1 MNDSNIAIH
10 IQNSSPSYLSV
21 ALMWHTDR
29 EQCSYKPLVWH
40 PAQCQHLHCVP
51 VANQCTCISVLNGLV
66 LGHWKWVS
74 VKWIFLIEN
83 RDHYNLSIG
92 LISTTIST
100 VITFI
105 KLNVTVSM
113 SDIVRQ
119 SLLWLMNKSPGF
131 ICDII
136 LTHTYVTWYIL
147 SISHIH
153 VVSLFYLSK
162 SQTAKQTNMERI
174 IPISAIQQTEPDTF
188 TYSNCSWPL
197 APHLRW

>member
-40 PAQCQHLHCVP
+40 PAQCQHVHCVP
-51 VANQCTCISVLNGLV
+51 VAQSMYMYLCAEWACTGSPEMG
-66 LGHWKWVS
+66 VS
-74 VKWIFLIEN
+74 KMDLLIEN

-92 LISTTIST
+92 LISTTINT

-153 VVSLFYLSK
+153 VVSLFYLSI

-174 IPISAIQQTEPDTF
+174 IPISAIQQTEHDTF